1 MSPARATA
9 VDREE
14 RSQPGGLV
22 LLCLASWAIPGIG
35 HIWLGRRAKGFIF
48 LIALPLM
55 FAIGLALQGRL
66 FSFDSS
72 DILTTLEAA
81 AQVGIGLLYFLA
93 GPLGFGKG
101 DVRAVT
107 YEYGISFLIVAGLLN
122 VLIIIDAY
130 DVALGRK

>member
-1 MSPARATA
+1 MSPARATTA
-9 VDREE
+9 EK
-14 RSQPGGLV
+14 SQPGGLV
-22 LLCLASWAIPGIG
+22 LLCLAAWAIPGLG
-35 HIWLGRRAKGFIF
+35 HIWLGRRAKGFIL

-55 FAIGLALQGRL
+55 FAVGLALQGRV
-66 FSFDSS
+66 FSFDAS

-81 AQVGIGLLYFLA
+81 AQLGIGILYFLT

-101 DVRAVT
+101 DVRSVN

-122 VLIIIDAY
+122 VLVVIDAY

>member
-1 MSPARATA
+1 MSPARATTA
-9 VDREE
+9 EK
-14 RSQPGGLV
+14 SQPGGLV

-55 FAIGLALQGRL
+55 FATGLALQGRV
-66 FSFDSS
+66 FSFDAS
-72 DILTTLEAA
+72 DILTTLEAV
-81 AQVGIGLLYFLA
+81 AQFGIGVLYFLI
-93 GPLGFGKG
+93 GPLGLGKG
-101 DVRAVT
+101 DVRSVT

-122 VLIIIDAY
+122 ALVVIDAY